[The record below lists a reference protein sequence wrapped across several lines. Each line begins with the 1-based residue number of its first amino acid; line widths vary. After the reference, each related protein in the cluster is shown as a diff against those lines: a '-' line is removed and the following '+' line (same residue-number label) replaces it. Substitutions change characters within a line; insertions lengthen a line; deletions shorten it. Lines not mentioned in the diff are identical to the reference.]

1 MGKDKETTQFI
12 NKITAMYPEL
22 RRFAYKLTLDMDSA
36 NDLVQ
41 DCILKALDNQDKYVY
56 RDNFKGWVF
65 TIMRNIFINNYR
77 QSQRMSNLFD
87 PNVPDECLN
96 RITTEK
102 AGGNIY
108 DAQLIYEAVDNLPE
122 RIKEPFTLFM
132 DGLKYRE
139 IAEKCDLPLGTVKSR
154 IFFARKM
161 LQEELRDF
169 V

>member
-1 MGKDKETTQFI
+1 M
-12 NKITAMYPEL
+12 NKITTLYPEL
-22 RRFAYKLTLDMDSA
+22 RRFAYKLTMDRDSA

-41 DCILKALDNQDKYVY
+41 DCILKALDNKDKYVY
-56 RDNFKGWVF
+56 RENFKGWVF

-77 QSQRMSNLFD
+77 QSQRMLNVFNA
-87 PNVPDECLN
+87 NVPEKCLAG
-96 RITTEK
+96 ITNEES
-102 AGGNIY
+102 GGSTY

-122 RIKEPFTLFM
+122 KIKEPFNMFM
-132 DGLKYRE
+132 EGLKYRE

-154 IFFARKM
+154 IFFARKI